1 MYEKWSVKERVKNV
15 KRCDYYNIRKVTRYT
30 YHPLT
35 GRPISHT
42 VDEAYSGGTK
52 ECDVC
57 SCNGDRTKCDFYEDV
72 RKDAKAAA
80 RKKAK
85 AATHKKDYVSQK
97 TVVDI
102 LDEIKKE
109 FYYEFDEIIPSIMAD
124 KIDAI
129 GKRHGIDLEK
139 INHKDK

>member
-1 MYEKWSVKERVKNV
+1 MKK
-15 KRCDYYNIRKVTRYT
+15 CDCYNIRKVTRYT
-30 YHPLT
+30 YHALT

-42 VDEAYSGGTK
+42 VDEAYCGGTK

-72 RKDAKAAA
+72 RKE
-80 RKKAK
+80 AK
-85 AATHKKDYVSQK
+85 AATHKKDYVSQE

-102 LDEIKKE
+102 LDEIKRE